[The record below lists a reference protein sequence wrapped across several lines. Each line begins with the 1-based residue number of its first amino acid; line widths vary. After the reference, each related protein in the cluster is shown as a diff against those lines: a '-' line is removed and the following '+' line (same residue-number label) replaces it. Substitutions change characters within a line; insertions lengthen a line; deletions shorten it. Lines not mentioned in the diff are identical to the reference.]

1 MSTLQENLNAIKL
14 DKDTNLKPENLK
26 AGITCLGVT
35 GTLTQGEDLQEQLD
49 NQDLIIQQ
57 LQEELAGKSSGEVKP
72 NIFLQLNEPEI
83 KEGIWIQA
91 EGKTFNKIIPDNK
104 VTIGEDWDDTNY
116 TNIPYSNTG
125 GRAVSIGTDIYLFGG
140 STEYRNAYKY
150 DTLTNT
156 YTALPEIG
164 FSKYMYGSGI
174 DFVGDDLYIFGYD
187 KKAYKFNIVSNTFTQ
202 LQSTPKYFQYGRA
215 VAVGTDIY
223 LFGGHP
229 QISGMTDIYN
239 YTYKYNTLT
248 GTYTQLTD
256 IPYSFKTGGTVYIH
270 PYIYLFGSTYS
281 EDIYN
286 KAYKYDI
293 ENNTYSQLSDI
304 PRKFYSSDAVAI
316 NTDKIYL
323 VGGGGTQLMT
333 VLNLKSK
340 EYENNSIVISQ
351 AKDTY
356 KTQIFNNNLIEG
368 RMLYSF
374 DDVWHN
380 TTENGLDKTLPTYY
394 GNGTEWVKFKN

>member
-1 MSTLQENLNAIKL
+1 ME
-14 DKDTNLKPENLK
+14 
-26 AGITCLGVT
+26 
-35 GTLTQGEDLQEQLD
+35 
-49 NQDLIIQQ
+49 
-57 LQEELAGKSSGEVKP
+57 
-72 NIFLQLNEPEI
+72 
-83 KEGIWIQA
+83 
-91 EGKTFNKIIPDNK
+91 
-104 VTIGEDWDDTNY
+104 
-116 TNIPYSNTG
+116 
-125 GRAVSIGTDIYLFGG
+125 
-140 STEYRNAYKY
+140 
-150 DTLTNT
+150 
-156 YTALPEIG
+156 
-164 FSKYMYGSGI
+164 
-174 DFVGDDLYIFGYD
+174 
-187 KKAYKFNIVSNTFTQ
+187 KK
-202 LQSTPKYFQYGRA
+202 
-215 VAVGTDIY
+215 
-223 LFGGHP
+223 
-229 QISGMTDIYN
+229 DIYN